1 MDKAQAVRLCWLKAQ
16 RVEVELNYRKYKDL
30 TDLLEAELSAMKREI
45 EEIENESS

>member
-1 MDKAQAVRLCWLKAQ
+1 MDNAQAVRLCWLKAQ

-30 TDLLEAELSAMKREI
+30 ADLLKVELDAMKLEI